1 MFRGNGELLWPGVE
15 PFRASDVQDNELL
28 WSSFGYSCPNQDFCF
43 ISFFMNWQWPDDDYS
58 DDTHIPILGAE
69 LFIGNLDM
77 GSRMRGILTHGWFW
91 GYDETTT
98 LAFKRIAHSGRAE
111 PVLSLLSI
119 IHQFCG
125 THDTSQHARDPQ
137 PPVNYGVS

>member
-1 MFRGNGELLWPGVE
+1 MFRGNGEPLWPGVE

-28 WSSFGYSCPNQDFCF
+28 WSSFGYCCPNQDLCF

-58 DDTHIPILGAE
+58 DYTHIPILGAE
-69 LFIGNLDM
+69 LLLLGILTWGQ
-77 GSRMRGILTHGWFW
+77 GRMRGIINAWLVW

-111 PVLSLLSI
+111 LVLSLLS
-119 IHQFCG
+119 FTNSAGRG
-125 THDTSQHARDPQ
+125 TYLFNMLETLNLP
-137 PPVNYGVS
+137 